1 MSHGVLA
8 LGGAALC
15 LSGSVWYVPAWADL
29 RAGPDRPASRRLAAT
44 AVLLLWAGASAATAA
59 LAWAGPRA
67 ALACAVAA
75 GLGAGG
81 TALAARARAVRECR
95 EAAAGWEL
103 LGAPAPDRAPDRAP
117 ARARRALLG
126 WLLAGLGAALAVGV
140 AARGAGV
147 WPAVSAAGTVA
158 LAALVAGGVR
168 AGLPGRRTAS
178 GQARD
183 QSPYRC

>member
-8 LGGAALC
+8 LSGAALC

-44 AVLLLWAGASAATAA
+44 AVLLLW
-59 LAWAGPRA
+59 
-67 ALACAVAA
+67 A

-126 WLLAGLGAALAVGV
+126 WLLAGLGAALAAGV

-147 WPAVSAAGTVA
+147 WPAVSAAGAVA

>member
-44 AVLLLWAGASAATAA
+44 AVLLLWAGALLATAL
-59 LAWAGPRA
+59 LAWAGARPALGCA
-67 ALACAVAA
+67 AAA
-75 GLGAGG
+75 GLGAGA
-81 TALAARARAVRECR
+81 TALASRARAGREHR
-95 EAAAGWEL
+95 EAAADWQL
-103 LGAPAPDRAPDRAP
+103 LGAPAPAPGPGP
-117 ARARRALLG
+117 ARRVLLA
-126 WLLAGLGAALAVGV
+126 WLLPGLCAAVAVGA

-147 WPAVSAAGTVA
+147 WPAVSAAGAVV
-158 LAALVAGGVR
+158 LAALVTGGVR
-168 AGLPGRRTAS
+168 VGLLVRRAEP

-183 QSPYRC
+183 RGPYRC

>member
-81 TALAARARAVRECR
+81 TALAARARAVRERR
-95 EAAAGWEL
+95 EAAAGC
-103 LGAPAPDRAPDRAP
+103 
-117 ARARRALLG
+117 
-126 WLLAGLGAALAVGV
+126 AAGV
-140 AARGAGV
+140 AAQR
-147 WPAVSAAGTVA
+147 
-158 LAALVAGGVR
+158 
-168 AGLPGRRTAS
+168 S
-178 GQARD
+178 GQRTEVEMIERPAFY
-183 QSPYRC
+183 SPVSYVRTN

>member
-29 RAGPDRPASRRLAAT
+29 RAGPDRPASRRPAAT
-44 AVLLLWAGASAATAA
+44 AVLLLWAGASAATAV

-81 TALAARARAVRECR
+81 TALAARARAGRERRGRPGGSCWAPR
-95 EAAAGWEL
+95 PRNPPRCGPGGRCSDGCSAGS
-103 LGAPAPDRAPDRAP
+103 APPSGWGW
-117 ARARRALLG
+117 RRAG
-126 WLLAGLGAALAVGV
+126 PGCGRPS
-140 AARGAGV
+140 RGR
-147 WPAVSAAGTVA
+147 WRWRP
-158 LAALVAGGVR
+158 
-168 AGLPGRRTAS
+168 
-178 GQARD
+178 
-183 QSPYRC
+183 

>member
-29 RAGPDRPASRRLAAT
+29 RAGPDRPASRRLAAA
-44 AVLLLWAGASAATAA
+44 AVLLLWAGASAATAV

-81 TALAARARAVRECR
+81 TALAARARAGRERR
-95 EAAAGWEL
+95 ETAAGWKL
-103 LGAPAPDRAPDRAP
+103 LGAPAPDPAP

-126 WLLAGLGAALAVGV
+126 WLLGGLGAALAAGV
-140 AARGAGV
+140 AVRGAGM
-147 WPAVSAAGTVA
+147 WPAVSAAGAVVV
-158 LAALVAGGVR
+158 AALVTGVVR
-168 AGLPGRRTAS
+168 AGLPGRRAVP

>member
-1 MSHGVLA
+1 
-8 LGGAALC
+8 
-15 LSGSVWYVPAWADL
+15 
-29 RAGPDRPASRRLAAT
+29 
-44 AVLLLWAGASAATAA
+44 
-59 LAWAGPRA
+59 
-67 ALACAVAA
+67 
-75 GLGAGG
+75 
-81 TALAARARAVRECR
+81 
-95 EAAAGWEL
+95 
-103 LGAPAPDRAPDRAP
+103 APDPAP

-147 WPAVSAAGTVA
+147 WPAVSAAGAVA

>member
-29 RAGPDRPASRRLAAT
+29 RAGPDRPAARRLAAT
-44 AVLLLWAGASAATAA
+44 AVLLLWAGASAATA

-81 TALAARARAVRECR
+81 TALAARARAVRERR

-103 LGAPAPDRAPDRAP
+103 LGAPAPDRAP
-117 ARARRALLG
+117 ARARRAVLG

-147 WPAVSAAGTVA
+147 WPAVSAAGAVA

-168 AGLPGRRTAS
+168 ARLPGRRTAS

>member
-29 RAGPDRPASRRLAAT
+29 RAGPDRPASRRLAAA

-81 TALAARARAVRECR
+81 TALAARARAGRERR

-103 LGAPAPDRAPDRAP
+103 LGAPAPDPAP

-126 WLLAGLGAALAVGV
+126 WLLGGLGAALAAGV
-140 AARGAGV
+140 AVRGAGM
-147 WPAVSAAGTVA
+147 WPAVSAAGAVVV
-158 LAALVAGGVR
+158 AALVTGGVR
-168 AGLPGRRTAS
+168 AGLPGRRAVP

>member
-67 ALACAVAA
+67 ALACAGAA

-81 TALAARARAVRECR
+81 TALAAR
-95 EAAAGWEL
+95 
-103 LGAPAPDRAPDRAP
+103 
-117 ARARRALLG
+117 
-126 WLLAGLGAALAVGV
+126 
-140 AARGAGV
+140 
-147 WPAVSAAGTVA
+147 
-158 LAALVAGGVR
+158 
-168 AGLPGRRTAS
+168 
-178 GQARD
+178 
-183 QSPYRC
+183 

>member
-81 TALAARARAVRECR
+81 TALAARARAVRERR

-103 LGAPAPDRAPDRAP
+103 
-117 ARARRALLG
+117 
-126 WLLAGLGAALAVGV
+126 
-140 AARGAGV
+140 
-147 WPAVSAAGTVA
+147 
-158 LAALVAGGVR
+158 
-168 AGLPGRRTAS
+168 
-178 GQARD
+178 
-183 QSPYRC
+183 